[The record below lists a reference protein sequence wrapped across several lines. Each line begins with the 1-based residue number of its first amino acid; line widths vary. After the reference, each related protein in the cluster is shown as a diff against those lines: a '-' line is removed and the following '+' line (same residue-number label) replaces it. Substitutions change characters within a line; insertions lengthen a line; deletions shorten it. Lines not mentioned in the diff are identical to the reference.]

1 VKGKIFLFLAIILA
15 IVAGLSRFYPFDK
28 TPPEVTLEPRPGTYN
43 EEISVALSSEKGA
56 TIYINLGDED
66 ELPYVGPVRIRRN
79 TVISYFAVDRWDNRS
94 DKGAAEYVVRL
105 DTEPPVTTARP
116 RPGKYNHPVSVRLK
130 SDEEAVIR
138 YTTDGNEPDSR
149 STPYKGA
156 ITLRKD
162 TLLKYYAVDT
172 AGNIEEIKT
181 AKYSIT
187 IDTAKPV
194 TLVDPA
200 GGLYKS
206 AVTVSLA
213 GERGSKIYYSLDG
226 SRPSR
231 RSPLYI
237 EPITFTRSGVLRFFA
252 VDDAGNMEKVREER
266 YIIDRDPPRVSSKPS
281 PGTYGKGV
289 TVTLA
294 SSERGKI
301 RYELGGQEPTM
312 SSLVYTA
319 PIRVNESTTVA
330 FFGLDRAENRS
341 KTVRAKYVID
351 RIPPTIVARPPG
363 GSYSGRIRVKL
374 ESSEPATIHYT
385 LDGST
390 PTTNSP
396 GYRGP
401 ISVARNL
408 ELSYFAFDSV
418 NNVSLVN
425 KQKYILDSTPP
436 VSAAEPAGGT
446 YSGPIEIGLKTEKG
460 AVIHYT
466 VDGTTPIEASPEY
479 SGAIRVSRDMVLKF
493 YATDESGNR
502 EEIRVE
508 RYTFDSTPPST
519 VITPPPGAYNRPVSI
534 SMSSEKEGKI
544 FLRLDGRKDFS
555 PYRSPFVM
563 DRSTR
568 IFFYSEDSSG
578 NREGVQMA
586 EYIIDTQPPRTIPY
600 PAPGEYNPPI
610 TLELKSEEGAKIHYT
625 LDGSEPSVS
634 SPVYLNPLASRDNV
648 TVRFFAVDKA
658 GNKEKAHTAIY
669 RVASGM
675 WRDYSNGV
683 FLHPS
688 VIDGDF
694 LWVGGEEGLFRVNIL
709 TKRRKNFT
717 TSHGMLSNSV
727 RAMAVGRLGFK
738 WIGTDRGVS
747 QFDGKK
753 NWVSYDYGDG
763 LPSNII
769 NCIVIDQ
776 KDNIWFGTDRGL
788 SRYNGESFRNFTTR
802 DGLPDNN
809 VTSLAID
816 SDGVFWI
823 GTQSGLVR
831 FHQKV
836 DKIYTVKDG
845 LPSNRV
851 TAVAV
856 DGRWNVWVG
865 TVDSGAARFDGS
877 NWVPMGQSQG
887 LGGRSV
893 FTIGVDLS
901 DNKWFGTDAGV
912 FKYDG
917 KSFELVKMPVYR

>member
-1 VKGKIFLFLAIILA
+1 VKGRIFLFLAIILA
-15 IVAGLSRFYPFDK
+15 IVAGLSRLYPFNR
-28 TPPEVTLEPRPGTYN
+28 TPPEVTLEPRPGTYG
-43 EEISVALSSEKGA
+43 EEISVALFSEKGA
-56 TIYINLGDED
+56 TIYFTLGDKD
-66 ELPYVGPVRIRRN
+66 ELPYIGPVRIRRN
-79 TVISYFAVDRWDNRS
+79 TVIRYFAVDRWSNRTEERV
-94 DKGAAEYVVRL
+94 AEYVVRL
-105 DTEPPVTTARP
+105 DREPPVTTARP

-130 SDEEAVIR
+130 SEEGAVIR
-138 YTTDGNEPDSR
+138 FTTDDNELDSR
-149 STPYKGA
+149 SAVYKKA

-162 TLLKYYAVDT
+162 TLLKYYAVDA
-172 AGNIEEIKT
+172 AGNIEETKI

-213 GERGSKIYYSLDG
+213 GEQGSKIYYSLDG

-237 EPITFTRSGVLRFFA
+237 EPITFARSGVLRFFA
-252 VDDAGNMEKVREER
+252 IDQTGNMENLREER
-266 YIIDRDPPRVSSKPS
+266 YIIDRDPPMVSSKPP

-301 RYELGGQEPTM
+301 RYELGEQEPSM
-312 SSLVYTA
+312 SSPVYTA
-319 PIRVNESTTVA
+319 PIRVNESTTVTY
-330 FFGLDRAENRS
+330 FGLDRAENMS
-341 KTVRAKYVID
+341 KTVRAKYIID
-351 RIPPTIVARPPG
+351 RTPPAIVARPPG
-363 GSYSGRIRVKL
+363 GNYSGRIRVKL

-385 LDGST
+385 L

-396 GYRGP
+396 RYRGP

-408 ELSYFAFDSV
+408 ELSYFAFDIV
-418 NNVSLVN
+418 NNVSMVN

-436 VSAAEPAGGT
+436 VTTAEPAGGT

-479 SGAIRVSRDMVLKF
+479 SGAIRISSDIVLKF
-493 YATDESGNR
+493 YATDASGNR
-502 EEIRVE
+502 EEIRIE

-519 VITPPPGAYNRPVSI
+519 VIMPSPGVYNRPVSI
-534 SMSSEKEGKI
+534 SMSSEKDGKI
-544 FLRLDGRKDFS
+544 FFRLDGRKDFS

-563 DRSTR
+563 DRSIK
-568 IFFYSEDSSG
+568 IFFYSEDQAG
-578 NREGVQMA
+578 NREGVQMV
-586 EYIIDTQPPRTIPY
+586 EYIIDTQPPRTVPY
-600 PAPGEYNPPI
+600 PAPGGYNPPI

-625 LDGSEPSVS
+625 LDGSEPTGS
-634 SPVYLNPLASRDNV
+634 SPVYLTPLASRDNV
-648 TVRFFAVDKA
+648 TLRFFAIDKA
-658 GNKEKAHTAIY
+658 GNREKVRTASY
-669 RVASGM
+669 TVASGM
-675 WRDYSNGV
+675 WRDYTNGV

-688 VIDGDF
+688 VIDENF
-694 LWVGGEEGLFRVNIL
+694 LWVGGEEGLFRVNINN
-709 TKRRKNFT
+709 KRRKNFT
-717 TSHGMLSNSV
+717 TSNGMVSNSV
-727 RAMAVGRLGFK
+727 RALAVGRLGFK
-738 WIGTDRGVS
+738 WIGTDKGVS

-769 NCIVIDQ
+769 NSIVIDQ
-776 KDNIWFGTDRGL
+776 QNNIWFGTDRGL

-816 SDGVFWI
+816 PDGVFWI
-823 GTQSGLVR
+823 GTQNGLVR

-845 LPSNRV
+845 LPSNRI

-865 TVDSGAARFDGS
+865 TADSGAARFDGS
-877 NWVPMGQSQG
+877 NWVSMGQSQG
-887 LGGRSV
+887 LGGESV
-893 FTIGVDLS
+893 YTIAVDLS

-912 FKYDG
+912 FKYNG

>member
-1 VKGKIFLFLAIILA
+1 MKGRVFLLLAIILA
-15 IVAGLSRFYPFDK
+15 LVAGLSRFYPFDK
-28 TPPEVTLEPRPGTYN
+28 SPPEVTLEPVPGTYS
-43 EEISVALSSEKGA
+43 EEISVALTSEKGA
-56 TIYINLGDED
+56 AIYFSLGKDD
-66 ELPYVGPVRIRRN
+66 ELPYIGPVRITRN
-79 TVISYFAVDRWDNRS
+79 TVIRYFAVDRWGNKS
-94 DKGAAEYVVRL
+94 EVEAAEYMVRL

-116 RPGKYNHPVSVRLK
+116 RPGRYNHPVSVRLK
-130 SDEEAVIR
+130 TEDGAVIR
-138 YTTDGNEPDSR
+138 YTTDGSEPGGSSEAYTD
-149 STPYKGA
+149 A
-156 ITLRKD
+156 IALRKD
-162 TLLKYYAVDT
+162 TTLKFYAVDA

-206 AVTVSLA
+206 TVTVSLA
-213 GERGSKIYYSLDG
+213 GEKGSKIYYSLDG

-252 VDDAGNMEKVREER
+252 IDEAGNMEKVREER
-266 YIIDRDPPRVSSKPS
+266 YIIDRNPPRVSSKPP

-289 TVTLA
+289 TVKLV

-301 RYELGGQEPTM
+301 RYELDGRDPSM
-312 SSLVYTA
+312 SSPVYTT
-319 PIRVNESTTVA
+319 PIRVNESTTIIYFA
-330 FFGLDRAENRS
+330 MDRAENRS
-341 KTVRAKYVID
+341 KIVNAEYVID
-351 RIPPTIVARPPG
+351 RTPPSIVARPPG

-374 ESSEPATIHYT
+374 ESSEPSTIHYT
-385 LDGST
+385 LDGSR
-390 PTTNSP
+390 PTENSP
-396 GYRGP
+396 RYRGP

-418 NNVSLVN
+418 NNVSTVN
-425 KQKYILDSTPP
+425 KQRYILDSVPP
-436 VSAAEPAGGT
+436 VTAAEPAGGT
-446 YSGPIEIGLKTEKG
+446 YSGPIEVGLKTEEG
-460 AVIHYT
+460 AVVHYT
-466 VDGTTPIEASPEY
+466 VDGTTPIDASPVY
-479 SGAIRVSRDMVLKF
+479 TSAIPITRDTVLKF
-493 YATDESGNR
+493 YGTDESGNK

-508 RYTFDSTPPST
+508 RYAFDTTPPST
-519 VITPPPGAYNRPVSI
+519 LITPTPGAYNRPVSI

-544 FLRLDGRKDFS
+544 FFRLNGRKDFS

-568 IFFYSEDSSG
+568 IFFYAEDLTG
-578 NREGVQMA
+578 NREGVQMV
-586 EYIIDTQPPRTIPY
+586 EYIIDTEPPRTVPY

-610 TLELKSEEGAKIHYT
+610 TLELKSEAGAKIHFT
-625 LDGSEPSVS
+625 LDGSEPTVS
-634 SPVYLNPLASRDNV
+634 SPVYMTPLASRDNV
-648 TVRFFAVDKA
+648 TVKFFAVDKA
-658 GNKEKAHTAIY
+658 GNREKVRSASY

-675 WRDYSNGV
+675 WRDHTNGV

-688 VIDGDF
+688 VIEGDF

-709 TKRRKNFT
+709 NKRRKNFT

-727 RAMAVGRLGFK
+727 HALAVGRHGFK

-763 LPSNII
+763 LPSNNI

-809 VTSLAID
+809 VTALAID
-816 SDGVFWI
+816 SDGIFWI
-823 GTQSGLVR
+823 GTENGLVR
-831 FHQKV
+831 YSQKM
-836 DKIYTVKDG
+836 DKVYTVKDG
-845 LPSNRV
+845 LPSNRI

-856 DGRWNVWVG
+856 DGRWNIWVG
-865 TVDSGAARFDGS
+865 TADRGAARYDGS
-877 NWVPMGQSQG
+877 NWISIGQPQG

-893 FTIGVDLS
+893 FTIAVDLS
-901 DNKWFGTDAGV
+901 NNKWFGTDAGV

-917 KSFELVKMPVYR
+917 SSFKLVKMAVYR